1 MGLVNHSSEFF
12 FKKMS
17 YYDTH
22 WYLENEQILVPAC
35 LDPIVQIN
43 PQRRVDADPWVKKAI
58 IALKN
63 AAPTLQRGACI
74 ILVGHLMQI
83 CGARI
88 VNRRKRR

>member
-1 MGLVNHSSEFF
+1 
-12 FKKMS
+12 MS

-22 WYLENEQILVPAC
+22 WYLENEQILVLAC

-43 PQRRVDADPWVKKAI
+43 PQRWVDADPWVKAI

-63 AAPTLQRGACI
+63 APPTLQRGACI
-74 ILVGHLMQI
+74 ILIGHLMQI
-83 CGARI
+83 RGARI

>member
-1 MGLVNHSSEFF
+1 
-12 FKKMS
+12 MS

-22 WYLENEQILVPAC
+22 WYLENEQILVLAC
-35 LDPIVQIN
+35 LDPIVQSN
-43 PQRRVDADPWVKKAI
+43 PQCWVDADPWVKAI

-63 AAPTLQRGACI
+63 APPVLQCGVCI

-83 CGARI
+83 HGARI